1 MPHIDHRV
9 ALVLLSAI
17 IVAAG
22 VPLAVGWARLIPADR
37 EPFAPSS
44 ATTEQGSAASRDS
57 IAIVLLGAITISY
70 AARFPGVP
78 IESLRSWLDGRL
90 PVPWPEYIFL
100 GIVFLLVFAPAFAAC
115 YALLRTNLLRVP
127 LFWAG
132 VLILLVWF
140 ATPYLF
146 TALMAPS

>member
-1 MPHIDHRV
+1 MPHIDHRI

-22 VPLAVGWARLIPADR
+22 APLAVGWARLIPADR
-37 EPFAPSS
+37 EPFGPANP
-44 ATTEQGSAASRDS
+44 TTAHGSAASRDS
-57 IAIVLLGAITISY
+57 IAVVLLSWITISY

-78 IESLRSWLDGRL
+78 LESLRSWLDGLL

-100 GIVFLLVFAPAFAAC
+100 AVVFLLVFAPAFAAC
-115 YALLRTNLLRVP
+115 YSLLRTNPLRAPLL
-127 LFWAG
+127 WAG

-140 ATPYLF
+140 ASPYLF
-146 TALMAPS
+146 TAMMAPS